1 MTNMYLHREDLE
13 KMLKILAQF
22 PEVEVVEVKQDSS
35 SGIGSHTT
43 MHFDTQVNEVVGRL
57 EVVVSS
63 VENW

>member
-1 MTNMYLHREDLE
+1 MSKMYLHREDLE

-22 PEVEVVEVKQDSS
+22 PDVEVVEVKQDTS

-43 MHFDTQVNEVVGRL
+43 MHFDTTVNSVAGRL